1 MTLFEL
7 RKEDFSFRV
16 YELVKASLA
25 VQDERIVE
33 ILRLDNYKT
42 QKSKFVLVKKKNHE
56 SKGSFR
62 VSTKSYV
69 IPLEDAVFF
78 TSWIANDSPLA
89 KINYMSDKKETEDN
103 E

>member
-7 RKEDFSFRV
+7 RKEDFSFRA

-25 VQDERIVE
+25 LNAEQIIEVVRI
-33 ILRLDNYKT
+33 DNFKSG
-42 QKSKFVLVKKKNHE
+42 KSKFVIIKRKIYE

-62 VSTKSYV
+62 VSTKSYT
-69 IPLEDAVFF
+69 IPLEDAAFF

-89 KINYMSDKKETEDN
+89 KITHLTDRETEDN